1 MRPPQLT
8 PTLHTQRLTTGFI
21 FCGAELLRFWFLE
34 KQVDAM
40 ASDDTKDDKEALKA
54 LESEAY
60 EFDKVNK

>member
-1 MRPPQLT
+1 M
-8 PTLHTQRLTTGFI
+8 
-21 FCGAELLRFWFLE
+21 
-34 KQVDAM
+34 DAM